1 MQCAGFYNEIKSL
14 GRTVSVY
21 VRLLLGGLR
30 RYDSYTYYLPS
41 VRPRGPNKKT
51 RRATNNHREGFPI
64 LALEGREQLGNLE
77 FFL

>member
-1 MQCAGFYNEIKSL
+1 MKSKAWDEL
-14 GRTVSVY
+14 SPCMFDY
-21 VRLLLGGLR
+21 FLEAFDDMILI
-30 RYDSYTYYLPS
+30 YTYYLPS